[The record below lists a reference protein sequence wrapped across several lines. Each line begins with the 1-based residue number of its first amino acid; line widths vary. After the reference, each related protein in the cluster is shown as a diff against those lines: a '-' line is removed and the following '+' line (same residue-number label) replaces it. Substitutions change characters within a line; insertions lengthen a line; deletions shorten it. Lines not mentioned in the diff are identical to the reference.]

1 MERFKLDYYTDRDH
15 YWEHRTMISLSILV
29 RYKNCFGQDKHTYK
43 KVAVANKDVLDNHG
57 VINNADCLKYL
68 LNKFKKDR
76 ESSKL
81 LRNIKRK
88 NKKIK

>member
-1 MERFKLDYYTDRDH
+1 MERFKLDYYTDDG
-15 YWEHRTMISLSILV
+15 ENMILLSILV
-29 RYKNCFGQDKHTYK
+29 RYKNCFNQNKHTYK
-43 KVAVANKDVLDNHG
+43 QVTIVSQNTLNRYG
-57 VINNADCLKYL
+57 ITSSTDCLEYL
-68 LNKFKKDR
+68 LNKFKEDR